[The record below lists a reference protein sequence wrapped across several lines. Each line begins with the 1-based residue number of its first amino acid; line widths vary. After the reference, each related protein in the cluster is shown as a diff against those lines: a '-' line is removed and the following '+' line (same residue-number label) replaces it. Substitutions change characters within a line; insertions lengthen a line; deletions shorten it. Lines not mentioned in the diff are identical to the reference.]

1 LPTKWP
7 ELQQSSKAVTISNGS
22 GENSTL
28 LPERFED
35 LFGPTL
41 LLWAQRGAVI
51 VSIHRNYADEL
62 LGTSM
67 QTRLPFI
74 ESRDASFLSRRAYVN
89 TPRARGIMR
98 PGLPILF
105 YESGK
110 IGGRGAIIAA
120 GRIVDSV
127 LVPKARASGDAM
139 RRVVVDDLSGFSA
152 MDDVL
157 MTTFDNVMIL
167 PNPVRFATLKEFG
180 AVGGSNLISAT
191 AVSHENLVRI
201 IDAGWR
207 Q

>member
-1 LPTKWP
+1 
-7 ELQQSSKAVTISNGS
+7 
-22 GENSTL
+22 
-28 LPERFED
+28 
-35 LFGPTL
+35 
-41 LLWAQRGAVI
+41 
-51 VSIHRNYADEL
+51 
-62 LGTSM
+62 
-67 QTRLPFI
+67 
-74 ESRDASFLSRRAYVN
+74 
-89 TPRARGIMR
+89 
-98 PGLPILF
+98 
-105 YESGK
+105 
-110 IGGRGAIIAA
+110 
-120 GRIVDSV
+120 
-127 LVPKARASGDAM
+127 M

>member
-1 LPTKWP
+1 
-7 ELQQSSKAVTISNGS
+7 
-22 GENSTL
+22 
-28 LPERFED
+28 
-35 LFGPTL
+35 
-41 LLWAQRGAVI
+41 
-51 VSIHRNYADEL
+51 
-62 LGTSM
+62 M

-74 ESRDASFLSRRAYVN
+74 QNRHASFFSRRAYVN
-89 TPRARGIMR
+89 TPRARATMR

-110 IGGRGAIIAA
+110 NGGRGAVIAV

-127 LVPKARASGDAM
+127 LVHKAQASGDAM

-167 PNPVRFATLKEFG
+167 PNPVRFATLKEYG
-180 AVGGSNLISAT
+180 AVGSSNLISAT
-191 AVSHENLVRI
+191 AVSNENLVRI
-201 IDAGWR
+201 VDAGWH